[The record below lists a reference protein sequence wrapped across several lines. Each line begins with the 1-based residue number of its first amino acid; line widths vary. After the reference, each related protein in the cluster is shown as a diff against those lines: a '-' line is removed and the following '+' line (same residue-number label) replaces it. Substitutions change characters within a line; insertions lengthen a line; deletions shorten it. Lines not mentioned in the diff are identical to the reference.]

1 MDIVAGT
8 EPDCKDHV
16 KDVDKNETEVDVV
29 EMEIVEA
36 SHIESTAKTVPE
48 KVIDISVKNVIEK
61 EEKSTEENKVKSV
74 ETSVSK
80 GEVKGKTESKNVKK
94 SENGSKN
101 EHKIESKSEAKKIEK
116 HDKSSII
123 STLSVNF
130 VSDESQNSSAES
142 TQDSQTMDLELDSR
156 PQKSE
161 MKKHENEREDGDR
174 IRIENSHRNEN
185 KIENRI
191 GNDNENGNGNENE
204 MPCMKIS
211 WKDIVKEYVKRYDE
225 VFCLT
230 SAKAHLDICDL
241 VVDGAK
247 DKWRYVAF
255 FTIISSSL
263 PHPRA
268 STRASTHSPCQSF
281 SSISSLFTLSAA
293 LHMFIFYYS

>member
-8 EPDCKDHV
+8 ESDCKDHV
-16 KDVDKNETEVDVV
+16 KEVKKNETQVDVV
-29 EMEIVEA
+29 EMEVVES

-61 EEKSTEENKVKSV
+61 DEKSNEESKLKSV
-74 ETSVSK
+74 ETSASAVP
-80 GEVKGKTESKNVKK
+80 VKGKTESKNEKK

-116 HDKSSII
+116 HEKVSII

-142 TQDSQTMDLELDSR
+142 TQNSQTMDLELDSR
-156 PQKSE
+156 SQKSD
-161 MKKHENEREDGDR
+161 MKKHENEKKDGER
-174 IRIENSHRNEN
+174 IRIENSHRNEIKSGN
-185 KIENRI
+185 EYEI
-191 GNDNENGNGNENE
+191 GNGNENENE